1 MFRSAWAV
9 LAGFVAAAAIYM
21 LANEVRELLYPPP
34 PGLGSADAES
44 VRRYHS
50 QLPFGA
56 LGLVFIRSI
65 LATFIG
71 TSVACYIGKTDNRIM
86 GVIVGGIVLSYAIAY
101 FIAVPYPLWLSL
113 ATVIGIT
120 LATLLA
126 VRLAPVPRPATLDS
140 DDRDGNSG

>member
-21 LANEVRELLYPPP
+21 LANEVREFLYPPP
-34 PGLGSADAES
+34 PGLGSADVES

-50 QLPFGA
+50 QLPFAA
-56 LGLVFIRSI
+56 LGLNFVRSI

-86 GVIVGGIVLSYAIAY
+86 GVIVGGIVLAYAIAY
-101 FIAVPYPLWLSL
+101 FIAVPFPLWLSL
-113 ATVIGIT
+113 ITITGIA
-120 LATLLA
+120 LATMLA
-126 VRLAPVPRPATLDS
+126 VYVAPVPRPATLDT
-140 DDRDGNSG
+140 DDRDSDSG